1 MCDFLLMTRMTFCQF
16 FFFYVKKCLA
26 CRDSSLDWFLF
37 SFPKFVK
44 TQQFLLKLNLKEKS
58 LYHMSQQT
66 STHKSH
72 CETYCWARTYLLVV
86 FNIRNIKPIIICFAG
101 WMLPI
106 IHSGIKGK
114 INSFVVDKWKPYLL
128 IRKTA

>member
-1 MCDFLLMTRMTFCQF
+1 MLVTKSTYFFCPVIFKVCDFLLMTRMTFCQF

-58 LYHMSQQT
+58 LYHLSQQT

-72 CETYCWARTYLLVV
+72 CETYCWARTYIV
-86 FNIRNIKPIIICFAG
+86 FTCRIQYQKHKTNYYLFCWMNASYYSLRYKG
-101 WMLPI
+101 W
-106 IHSGIKGK
+106 H
-114 INSFVVDKWKPYLL
+114 
-128 IRKTA
+128 